1 MGWGG
6 RDGESPPGGARVAAA
21 GRAPR
26 LENVQSKPLTNQGM
40 KPGGEGAE
48 ERFGL
53 RSPPPNI
60 PGPITPG
67 RGRVWRIPGE
77 NAATATR
84 RRLGSLPPALEDSL
98 PPISEDF
105 GFSQSRS
112 PSPGRAA
119 GPSLRATQPGSTA
132 SPSHR
137 SRRPPAHAAGAQ
149 EASSAASSIPGW
161 GRLLTSTTRSLHFMH
176 HRASCQRSP
185 GARLFIAA
193 MMHESE
199 IARRGSAGGGRQPQS
214 SRRNWRLIYKQQI
227 CYVRLIDG
235 KWRESPEMGSSES
248 RFLAAALL

>member
-1 MGWGG
+1 MAHPRGKRSDCNKAPAGLTPTGFGG
-6 RDGESPPGGARVAAA
+6 FPP
-21 GRAPR
+21 
-26 LENVQSKPLTNQGM
+26 T
-40 KPGGEGAE
+40 
-48 ERFGL
+48 
-53 RSPPPNI
+53 
-60 PGPITPG
+60 
-67 RGRVWRIPGE
+67 
-77 NAATATR
+77 
-84 RRLGSLPPALEDSL
+84 
-98 PPISEDF
+98 DF
-105 GFSQSRS
+105 GGFWLLSGTQSLTRTGS
-112 PSPGRAA
+112 RAE
-119 GPSLRATQPGSTA
+119 PSLHAAWR
-132 SPSHR
+132 HR